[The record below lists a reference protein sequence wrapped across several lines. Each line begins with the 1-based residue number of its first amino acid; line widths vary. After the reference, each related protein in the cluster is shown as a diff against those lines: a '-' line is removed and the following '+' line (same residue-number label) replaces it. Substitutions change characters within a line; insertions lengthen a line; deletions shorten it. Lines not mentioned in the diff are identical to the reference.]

1 MIHHCKLIENLLPV
15 NGTETGS
22 TFHYDKNENLS
33 YLLGIWK
40 RNRIFLRKKNFKEK
54 KFGIIFRS
62 LVGLNFA
69 KRGFENGA
77 VKEDFWRKFTKY

>member
-33 YLLGIWK
+33 YLLEISK
-40 RNRIFLRKKNFKEK
+40 RKRIFEK
-54 KFGIIFRS
+54 KEF
-62 LVGLNFA
+62 
-69 KRGFENGA
+69 
-77 VKEDFWRKFTKY
+77 